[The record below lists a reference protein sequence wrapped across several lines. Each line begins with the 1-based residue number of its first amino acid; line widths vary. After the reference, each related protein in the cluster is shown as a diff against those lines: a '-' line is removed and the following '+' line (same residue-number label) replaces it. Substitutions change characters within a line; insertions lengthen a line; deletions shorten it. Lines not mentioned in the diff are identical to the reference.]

1 MVSGPHGATTVDA
14 VRHVEGDLNT
24 ETASATI
31 QLQQTVVNLV

>member
-24 ETASATI
+24 EAASATI